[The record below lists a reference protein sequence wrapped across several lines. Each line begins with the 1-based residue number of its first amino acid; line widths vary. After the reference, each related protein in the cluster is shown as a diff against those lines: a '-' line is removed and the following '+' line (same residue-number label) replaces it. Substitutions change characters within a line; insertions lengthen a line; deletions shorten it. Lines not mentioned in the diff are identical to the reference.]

1 MTQGARPPEGRETR
15 ILQVDAKRVGD
26 YIFHRQE
33 ESFRGDWDINL
44 AHDSPDATHLLQAV
58 HHLRK
63 SDTPVAFPTETVYG
77 LGADATKTAAV
88 SNIFNVKQRPPDN
101 PLIVHVSSLT
111 QLRKLLE
118 PQIVENR
125 TLPNDLNDPIPSI
138 YHPLISRFWPG
149 PLTIILPLPQP
160 SPFAPQITGHLSTF
174 GVRMPSSLL
183 ALALIRLAGV
193 PIAAPSANTST
204 KPSPTTAAHVFHDLH
219 GHIDLILDGG
229 PCDIGVES
237 TVVDGTASPP
247 AILRPGGISMEMLR
261 KCPGWGDV
269 TIGYEQG
276 PQTATPRAPGMK
288 YKHYSPRARLLL
300 VNGHITKDLILKH
313 RGQDGQV
320 GLLKTKPWTE
330 GQFEGFEQ
338 VPDAHAQ
345 LESNGSGPAFSGDL
359 KNMNA
364 EDGLLEPGYSN
375 SSSHAVAQVEKYKIT
390 QGSPSSESHIDIWMI
405 HLGIEATT
413 IAHRLFA
420 ALRTLDQIGVDV
432 IFVESVEGHQGDAAA
447 AIMNRLRKAAE
458 QQITP

>member
-1 MTQGARPPEGRETR
+1 MTKGARPPDERETQ
-15 ILQVDAKRVGD
+15 ILQVDAKKVGD
-26 YIFHRQE
+26 YIFHRHE

-44 AHDSPDATHLLQAV
+44 AHDSPDATHLLHAV
-58 HHLRK
+58 HNLRN

-88 SNIFNVKQRPPDN
+88 SNIFSVKQRPPDN

-111 QLRKLLE
+111 QLRKLLA
-118 PQIVENR
+118 PQILENQ
-125 TLPNDLNDPIPSI
+125 TLPDDAKDSIPSI

-160 SPFAPQITGHLSTF
+160 SPFAPLITGHLSTF

-183 ALALIRLAGV
+183 ALALIRLADV

-204 KPSPTTAAHVFHDLH
+204 KPSPTAAAHVFHDLR
-219 GHIDLILDGG
+219 GRIDLILDGG

-237 TVVDGTASPP
+237 TVVDGTVSPP
-247 AILRPGGISMEMLR
+247 VILRPGGISIEMLR
-261 KCPGWGDV
+261 RCPGWDDV

-276 PQTATPRAPGMK
+276 PQTAAPRAPGMK

-300 VNGHITKDLILKH
+300 VNGHIDKDLILKH
-313 RGQDGQV
+313 HGQDGQV
-320 GLLKTKPWTE
+320 GLLKTKLWTE
-330 GQFEGFEQ
+330 GQIEGFEQ
-338 VPDAHAQ
+338 VSEAHAQ
-345 LESNGSGPAFSGDL
+345 LGSNGSVLTFSKGL
-359 KNMNA
+359 ENMNA
-364 EDGLLEPGYSN
+364 EDGLLEPVDSN
-375 SSSHAVAQVEKYKIT
+375 GSSHATAQVKKYQIT
-390 QGSPSSESHIDIWMI
+390 QESSSSESHIKIWMI
-405 HLGIEATT
+405 HLGTEATT
-413 IAHRLFA
+413 IAQRLFA

-432 IFVESVEGHQGDAAA
+432 IFVESVEGYQGDAAA

>member
-1 MTQGARPPEGRETR
+1 MTQGARPPEGRETGV
-15 ILQVDAKRVGD
+15 LQIDAEKVGD

-44 AHDSPDATHLLQAV
+44 ARDSPDATHLLQAV
-58 HHLRK
+58 HHLWN

-88 SNIFNVKQRPPDN
+88 SNIFSVKQRPPDN

-125 TLPNDLNDPIPSI
+125 TLPNAANDPIPSI

-160 SPFAPQITGHLSTF
+160 SPFAPLITGHLSTF

-183 ALALIRLAGV
+183 ALALIRLTDV

-204 KPSPTTAAHVFHDLH
+204 KPSPTTAAHVLHDLR
-219 GHIDLILDGG
+219 GNIDLILDGG

-237 TVVDGTASPP
+237 TVVDGTVSPP

-261 KCPGWGDV
+261 KCPGWGNV
-269 TIGYEQG
+269 TVGYEQG

-288 YKHYSPRARLLL
+288 YKHYSPQARVLL
-300 VNGHITKDLILKH
+300 VNGHIDKDLILKH

-320 GLLKTKPWTE
+320 GLLKTKLWTE
-330 GQFEGFEQ
+330 GRFEGFEQ
-338 VPDAHAQ
+338 VAEARAQ
-345 LESNGSGPAFSGDL
+345 FDSNGSGPAFSGGL
-359 KNMNA
+359 KNVDA

-375 SSSHAVAQVEKYKIT
+375 GSSHAAAQVKHYQIT
-390 QGSPSSESHIDIWMI
+390 KGSPSSESHINIWMM

>member
-1 MTQGARPPEGRETR
+1 MTQGARPLEGRDTR
-15 ILQVDAKRVGD
+15 ILQIDAEKAGD

-44 AHDSPDATHLLQAV
+44 DRDSPDAANLLQAV

-88 SNIFNVKQRPPDN
+88 SNIFSVKNRPPDN
-101 PLIVHVSSLT
+101 PLIVHISSLT
-111 QLRKLLE
+111 QLRKLLK
-118 PQIVENR
+118 PQINENR
-125 TLPNDLNDPIPSI
+125 NLPRDANDPIPSI

-160 SPFAPQITGHLSTF
+160 SPFAPLITGHLSTF

-183 ALALIRLAGV
+183 ALALIRLADV

-204 KPSPTTAAHVFHDLH
+204 KPSPTTAAHVFHDLRE
-219 GHIDLILDGG
+219 HIDLILDGG

-237 TVVDGTASPP
+237 TVVDGTVSPP

-269 TIGYEQG
+269 AVGYEQSL
-276 PQTATPRAPGMK
+276 QTVTPRAPGMK
-288 YKHYSPRARLLL
+288 YKHYSPRARVLL
-300 VNGHITKDLILKH
+300 VNGNINKDLILKH
-313 RGQDGQV
+313 RGQDAQV
-320 GLLKTKPWTE
+320 GLLKTKLWTE
-330 GQFEGFEQ
+330 GEFKGLEQ
-338 VPDAHAQ
+338 VSEAHTP
-345 LESNGSGPAFSGDL
+345 LDSNGSSPAFSGDL
-359 KNMNA
+359 KNMDA

-375 SSSHAVAQVEKYKIT
+375 GTSHKMAQVKKYQIT
-390 QGSPSSESHIDIWMI
+390 QGSPSSESHINIWMI
-405 HLGIEATT
+405 HLGIEATM

-420 ALRTLDQIGVDV
+420 ALRTLDQISVDV
-432 IFVESVEGHQGDAAA
+432 IFVESVEEHQGDAAA